1 MKFPSVLNAVCS
13 QQADVNSPMKLH
25 ESQSAQNL
33 KLNLTSSLFE
43 QSASSESSA
52 KSSRNE
58 SSKPKIVINQDEEPE
73 TEKKQSSPRNEQAKA
88 AAIITERQVKYLGLV
103 IEKDEEQL
111 IEIDEELYMPNDPV
125 KR

>member
-1 MKFPSVLNAVCS
+1 MKYPSVLNAVCG
-13 QQADVNSPMKLH
+13 QQADVNSPMKMN

-58 SSKPKIVINQDEEPE
+58 SLKPKIVINQDEEPE
-73 TEKKQSSPRNEQAKA
+73 SEKKQSSPRNEQAKA

-111 IEIDEELYMPNDPV
+111 IEIDEELYLQLPHYQ
-125 KR
+125 

>member
-1 MKFPSVLNAVCS
+1 M
-13 QQADVNSPMKLH
+13 
-25 ESQSAQNL
+25 
-33 KLNLTSSLFE
+33 
-43 QSASSESSA
+43 SSESSA

-58 SSKPKIVINQDEEPE
+58 QSKQKIVLNQDEEPE

-111 IEIDEELYMPNDPV
+111 IEIDDEFYMPNDPV